1 MAEGTEKKSENNQC
15 NDAPLNFKYKDD
27 FSMFMAWQNYC
38 WMSYSYALYQE
49 STKSYMREFVM
60 QQNNNIMLSRL
71 RNSSFPPQQAQQQNS
86 QQGTVNQESQRIRVK
101 LASLQ
106 NRVAAEL
113 IDFLLLAFI
122 KVLVIFICYGDE
134 YLEHFNFVL
143 VIDDSTSFD
152 DIQWMLLQALLFR
165 AIVVGYEGYMLSGT
179 LPFSHG
185 HTLGKSVMGITVLYC
200 INFEE
205 RNEAEQTVQ
214 VMPEPL
220 GVGRSFLR
228 SLLKNMSISILFPM
242 LLPILMFSHNR
253 LVYDMAVGS
262 VVVDR
267 PDLQQQRPIF
277 DFR

>member
-1 MAEGTEKKSENNQC
+1 MAEGMDKKSENNQC

-27 FSMFMAWQNYC
+27 ISMFMAWQNYC